1 MSHVPTNGTLRSQ
14 LQLPKELITLNPCK
28 REKPL
33 IAVRPLVIYLF
44 NKNLHDPATNRPA
57 AAFVI
62 PKHSVS
68 KCLQSCCSCKA
79 DLPKRNIEHFEN
91 LCFKIPTITE
101 KGHQPTFQ
109 ETHSSLIYD
118 SPLGSPAA
126 AQTHKL
132 LLRHRTNE
140 RTNGTLTQFLITA
153 KPRKTGN
160 LRTNPWHCC
169 CCCSSGRSI
178 TMATLLLTGLC
189 VVSGDRWDSWLIEK
203 LPPHKLLKF

>member
-68 KCLQSCCSCKA
+68 KCHQGCWSYKA

-140 RTNGTLTQFLITA
+140 RTNERDSYA
-153 KPRKTGN
+153 VPY
-160 LRTNPWHCC
+160 HCKAPKN
-169 CCCSSGRSI
+169 RQPQNEPL
-178 TMATLLLTGLC
+178 ALLLLLL
-189 VVSGDRWDSWLIEK
+189 SGKVYHDGDTTTDWSLRSQW
-203 LPPHKLLKF
+203 